1 MLAVSFTTV
10 RGTALTEYRWARCGN
25 SVTSTKS
32 AVTRS
37 LSTQLLGQ
45 PHRGRAVGSGRVENT
60 WQVRGL
66 NDLR

>member
-37 LSTQLLGQ
+37 LSTANCWASRTAAGQ
-45 PHRGRAVGSGRVENT
+45 WGQVGVENT
-60 WQVRGL
+60 CRCAG
-66 NDLR
+66 